1 MGKNKKSKIGI
12 NRRSFLPF
20 LGAGFFLPFL
30 GSAKA
35 VNGLVGEESEYQTLI
50 TKDGRAVK
58 VKKSAIKKSKVI
70 DKGLSNKSLLKWLAK
85 SDKDI

>member
-1 MGKNKKSKIGI
+1 MKKNRKLKIGI
-12 NRRSFLPF
+12 TRRSFLPF

-35 VNGLVGEESEYQTLI
+35 VGLVGEESEYQTLI

-58 VKKSAIKKSKVI
+58 VKKSAIEKSKVI
-70 DKGLSNKSLLKWLAK
+70 DKNLSNKSLLKWLTK
-85 SDKDI
+85 NDKDI